1 MRQKPFS
8 QRIGDFLEGKGF
20 YIVLFLCIT
29 AIGTSGYFLFSGMSG
44 GSNTLASENPVQSV
58 TGQMELEVPQVPA
71 IQKPAPEPEHE
82 AEDTAAKDAEET
94 LAPSHEET
102 RPALYT
108 WPVRG
113 TIARDYSLEVF
124 AYDETMGDWRTH
136 SGLDIETE
144 LGAQVIATAKGTVTE
159 VYLDDLMGTTVIID
173 HGAGLQSV
181 YSNLAAQ
188 PTVAIGDQVDAGSVI
203 GAVGST
209 AKAES
214 AGAPHLHFEM
224 RQDGVSTDPT
234 TFLPEGS

>member
-29 AIGTSGYFLFSGMSG
+29 AIGISGYFLLSGMAG
-44 GSNTLASENPVQSV
+44 QNQTLANDPATQSV
-58 TGQMELEVPQVPA
+58 TGQVDLEVPQ
-71 IQKPAPEPEHE
+71 APVIKAPTYEPEHE
-82 AEDTAAKDAEET
+82 PDTEVPPEET
-94 LAPSHEET
+94 QDPPPEEEPPT
-102 RPALYT
+102 VYT

-136 SGLDIETE
+136 CGLDIETE
-144 LGAQVIATAKGTVTE
+144 LGTQVMATTNGTVAE

-173 HGAGLQSV
+173 HGDGLQSV
-181 YSNLAAQ
+181 YANLAAQ
-188 PTVAIGDQVDAGSVI
+188 PTVAVGDAVETGSIIGSV
-203 GAVGST
+203 GDT

-214 AGAPHLHFEM
+214 AGPPHLHFEM